1 MILLSPNLQAFLTTV
16 KQGTVHGAAAELRL
30 TQTAVTQRIRAL
42 EKELATTLFLRS
54 RKGMKLTHEGEAL
67 FRYCQDASDLEGEA
81 LSQIQKSGSERSVF
95 VNLAG
100 PTSVMTAR
108 IADLC
113 IALYEKWP
121 QLQLNFVITDSTNR
135 IHMVRTGEAALAI
148 VPPEQ
153 VPNEMDS
160 KMLRPDKYVLV
171 ASSKWKGR
179 RLTDVLESE
188 RLIDF
193 DESDP
198 TSLNYLKKFGL
209 ISQLKRPRLFANNN
223 EVIINLFRR
232 GVGFGTLTQEIAKPH
247 LDAGHLIT
255 LNGGSAMDDPLA
267 LAWYPRPE
275 IPAYFKDLIQSI
287 K

>member
-1 MILLSPNLQAFLTTV
+1 MSLLSANLRAFLAIV
-16 KQGTVHGAAAELRL
+16 KQGTVHGAAADLRL
-30 TQTAVTQRIRAL
+30 TQTGVTQRIRAL

-54 RKGMKLTHEGEAL
+54 RKGMKLTQEGEAL
-67 FRYCQDASDLEGEA
+67 LRYCHGANDLEGET
-81 LSQIQKSGSERSVF
+81 LSQIQKSGSERPVF

-108 IADLC
+108 ITDLC
-113 IALYEKWP
+113 LGIYEKWP
-121 QLQLNFVITDSTNR
+121 QLQLNFMITDSPVR
-135 IHMVRTGEAALAI
+135 IHMVRTGEAAMAI

-160 KMLRPDKYVLV
+160 KMLKPDKYILV
-171 ASSKWKGR
+171 ASAKWKGR
-179 RLTDVLESE
+179 RLADILENE
-188 RLIDF
+188 RVIDF

-198 TSLNYLKKFGL
+198 TSLYYLKKFGL

-223 EVIINLFRR
+223 EVIINLFRH
-232 GVGFGTLTQEIAKPH
+232 GVGFGTLTQEIAKPY
-247 LDAGHLIT
+247 LDDGSLIT
-255 LNGGSAMDDPLA
+255 LNSGSIMEDPLA

-275 IPAYFKDLIQSI
+275 VPAYFKDLIQAI